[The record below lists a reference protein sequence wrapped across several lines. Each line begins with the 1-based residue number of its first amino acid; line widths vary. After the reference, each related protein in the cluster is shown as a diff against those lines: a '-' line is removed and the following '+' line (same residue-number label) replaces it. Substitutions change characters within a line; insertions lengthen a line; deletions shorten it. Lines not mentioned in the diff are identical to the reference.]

1 MNAFVAAAADDT
13 EVTCTHQRWTKQG
26 GGAFDVEL
34 ADTSGEAAVIWQVE
48 EWVLHANEATQQT
61 VNPGDTNM
69 HKTSVAHA
77 NPTPVKLKKAIVRT
91 DGAGLKITNWCRT
104 NRPGLPWFSTA
115 PEDATASL
123 EEPSPTTLV
132 QGGRHVSLGAFV
144 AYTELAKKESTKMMA
159 EQEGQITKLN
169 EARCEMKDAMTEMA
183 KANANMMAAIGAT
196 GKQVTEL
203 TGRVDDISVKTD
215 RNEKKT
221 DRIIAAL
228 EKAGIVFPPDA
239 LRLRLRPRL
248 RLRQR
253 VAEPSRLCK
262 TCGWRWRA
270 AVGAAAAR
278 SDRVAEWGGR

>member
-1 MNAFVAAAADDT
+1 MNAFVAAAAADDT

-104 NRPGLPWFSTA
+104 NQPRLLWFSTA
-115 PEDATASL
+115 PEGAAASL
-123 EEPSPTTLV
+123 AEPSSTTMV
-132 QGGRHVSLGAFV
+132 QGGRHGSLGAFV
-144 AYTELAKKESTKMMA
+144 AHTELAKKESTKKMA
-159 EQEGQITKLN
+159 EQEGQITKLTA
-169 EARCEMKDAMTEMA
+169 ERCEMKDAMTEMA

-196 GKQVTEL
+196 DTQVTEL
-203 TGRVDDISVKTD
+203 KGRVGDTGVKTD
-215 RNEKKT
+215 RNGGKT

-228 EKAGIVFPPDA
+228 EKAGMVFPPDA
-239 LRLRLRPRL
+239 P
-248 RLRQR
+248 
-253 VAEPSRLCK
+253 
-262 TCGWRWRA
+262 
-270 AVGAAAAR
+270 AAAT
-278 SDRVAEWGGR
+278 G